1 MGREDAAMK
10 QYRELADETGPGE
23 IHDLFEFL
31 ANEDNYNDL
40 HNFYQLKRD
49 YFAKAISS
57 SRFNIIPSHGT
68 YFQLVDYSRISEEY
82 DMEFSTRLIKE
93 YGIGTIPVSP
103 FYHKGDNNRV
113 LRLCFAKKKDT
124 LDKAAEI
131 LCKI

>member
-1 MGREDAAMK
+1 VQHAIAEF
-10 QYRELADETGPGE
+10 LADEK
-23 IHDLFEFL
+23 
-31 ANEDNYNDL
+31 NYNDL

-49 YFAKAISS
+49 YFVSAIKG
-57 SRFNIIPSHGT
+57 SRFEIIPCHGT
-68 YFQLVDYSRISEEY
+68 YFQLVDYSRISEED
-82 DMEFSTRLIKE
+82 DMDFASRLIKE